1 MAYLILSRITPK
13 RRLNGH
19 TNLALQQS
27 LLKIRLDHQKLEA
40 TPSNDAQ
47 VEPLAHHQ
55 RLRE

>member
-1 MAYLILSRITPK
+1 MAYRILSRIAPK
-13 RRLNGH
+13 RRLDDYP
-19 TNLALQQS
+19 NLALQQS

>member
-1 MAYLILSRITPK
+1 MAYRILSRIPPK
-13 RRLNGH
+13 RRLNDH

-40 TPSNDAQ
+40 TPSNDTQ

>member
-1 MAYLILSRITPK
+1 MAYLILNRIATK
-13 RRLNGH
+13 RLLDGH

-40 TPSNDAQ
+40 TPRNDAQ
-47 VEPLAHHQ
+47 IEPIAHHQ